1 MIPLEELCRAV
12 AGARGDAA
20 VVTGPGAVAGSMWVA
35 GRHPA
40 TLYNMELCYA
50 SSVALGVALAQPARQ
65 AIALEGDGSLLAGLP
80 VLATA
85 VRHAVVNLT
94 IVALVNGIYGTGD
107 NRTQTQMALG
117 GDIGAVA
124 RGLGWPSER
133 VVSVA
138 DGAGFRDALVEAL
151 ATDGPWLLAAD
162 VDPDS
167 YGRSGARPRP
177 GLDVVDA
184 ATVFRLHLAGDGA
197 G

>member
-1 MIPLEELCRAV
+1 MIALDALCRAV
-12 AGARGDAA
+12 VEARGDAA

-40 TLYNMELCYA
+40 TIYNMELCYA
-50 SSVALGVALAQPARQ
+50 SSVALGIALAQPDRQ
-65 AIALEGDGSLLAGLP
+65 AIALEGDGSLLGGLP

-85 VRHAVVNLT
+85 VRHGVSNLT
-94 IVALVNGIYGTGD
+94 IVAVVNGIYGTGD

-117 GDIGAVA
+117 GDLAAVA
-124 RGLGWPSER
+124 RGLGWSSER

-138 DGAGFRDALVEAL
+138 GTEDFRAAL
-151 ATDGPWLLAAD
+151 AAALAGPGPWFLVVD
-162 VDPDS
+162 VDPGS

-184 ATVFRLHLAGDGA
+184 ATVFRAHLAGDGV